1 MTRRRFRG
9 MGWHLPALAAALMA
23 SMVAGIAA
31 SPAAS
36 AASSAFPSEQQEVPL
51 WSRGQHFQLR
61 GEIIPVAEDGIH
73 DPSGEAV
80 DIFQQPHEAMAG
92 FPRDGSG
99 QLDWVKTLDLG
110 LIEPRSTKDGSGMD
124 MFPVDFDIIFRNTQS
139 MPWVRFPHLQHTEW
153 LTCANCHPAIFIPQ
167 AGANPVS
174 MSAIIQGDFCGVC
187 HGKVAFAPTLN
198 CGRCHSV
205 PQDIT
210 LLR

>member
-1 MTRRRFRG
+1 MSTRAFSFMIWRS
-9 MGWHLPALAAALMA
+9 ALRCAALLA
-23 SMVAGIAA
+23 VLCAGTANAA
-31 SPAAS
+31 GGAMPQA
-36 AASSAFPSEQQEVPL
+36 EQDAPM

-61 GEIIPVAEDGIH
+61 GEIVPVAQDGIH
-73 DPSGEAV
+73 DPAGEAV
-80 DIFQQPHEAMAG
+80 QILQQPYEAMAG
-92 FPRDGSG
+92 FPRDESG
-99 QLDWVKTLDLG
+99 MIDWVKTLRNR
-110 LIEPRSTKDGSGMD
+110 LIEPRTSVEGGDD
-124 MFPVDFDIIFRNTQS
+124 MFPVDFDIILKNTQS

-167 AGANPVS
+167 AGANPIS

-205 PQDIT
+205 PQDVT

>member
-1 MTRRRFRG
+1 MSNRAFPLLLTR
-9 MGWHLPALAAALMA
+9 PALSCVALLIALLAAATTVGA
-23 SMVAGIAA
+23 AGGAM
-31 SPAAS
+31 PQ
-36 AASSAFPSEQQEVPL
+36 PEQDTPM

-61 GEIIPVAEDGIH
+61 GEIAPVAQDGIH
-73 DPSGEAV
+73 DPAGEAV
-80 DIFQQPHEAMAG
+80 QILQQPYEAMAG
-92 FPRDGSG
+92 FPRDDAGMI
-99 QLDWVKTLDLG
+99 DWVKTLRNR
-110 LIEPRSTKDGSGMD
+110 LIEPRTSVEGTSADGGD
-124 MFPVDFDIIFRNTQS
+124 MFPVDFDVILKNTQS

-167 AGANPVS
+167 AGANPIS

-205 PQDIT
+205 PQDVT

>member
-1 MTRRRFRG
+1 MRTMARRICRAWLALTLG
-9 MGWHLPALAAALMA
+9 AGALLAAGGTAFA
-23 SMVAGIAA
+23 AGGV
-31 SPAAS
+31 
-36 AASSAFPSEQQEVPL
+36 FPEEPQETPM

-61 GEIIPVAEDGIH
+61 GEIVPVPQDGIH
-73 DPSGEAV
+73 DPLGEAV
-80 DIFQQPHEAMAG
+80 DILQQPYEAMAG
-92 FPRDGSG
+92 FPRDASG
-99 QLDWVKTLDLG
+99 QIDWVKTLENRY
-110 LIEPRSTKDGSGMD
+110 IEPRSTLDGTGME
-124 MFPVDFDIIFRNTQS
+124 MFPVDFDILFKNTES

-174 MSAIIQGDFCGVC
+174 MSAIIQGEFCGVC

-205 PQDIT
+205 PQDVT

>member
-1 MTRRRFRG
+1 MRRRRFSAL
-9 MGWHLPALAAALMA
+9 GWRLLALCLAF
-23 SMVAGIAA
+23 
-31 SPAAS
+31 AAS
-36 AASSAFPSEQQEVPL
+36 AAAMAAGSAVLQEQDAPL

-73 DPSGEAV
+73 DPAGEAV

-92 FPRDGSG
+92 FPRDASG
-99 QLDWVKTLDLG
+99 QLDWVKALEMR
-110 LIEPRSTKDGSGMD
+110 LIEPRTSLDGSSD

-167 AGANPVS
+167 VGANPVS

-205 PQDIT
+205 PQDVT

>member
-1 MTRRRFRG
+1 M
-9 MGWHLPALAAALMA
+9 
-23 SMVAGIAA
+23 
-31 SPAAS
+31 
-36 AASSAFPSEQQEVPL
+36 

-61 GEIIPVAEDGIH
+61 GEVVAVEQDGIH
-73 DPSGEAV
+73 DSDGEAV
-80 DIFQQPHEAMAG
+80 AILQQPHEAMAG
-92 FPRDGSG
+92 FPRDDSG
-99 QLDWVKTLDLG
+99 QIDWVKTLERR
-110 LIEPRSTKDGSGMD
+110 LIEPRSSVDGASAE
-124 MFPVDFDIIFRNTQS
+124 MFPVDFDVIFKNTES

-174 MSAIIQGDFCGVC
+174 MSAIIQGEFCGVC

-205 PQDIT
+205 PQDVI